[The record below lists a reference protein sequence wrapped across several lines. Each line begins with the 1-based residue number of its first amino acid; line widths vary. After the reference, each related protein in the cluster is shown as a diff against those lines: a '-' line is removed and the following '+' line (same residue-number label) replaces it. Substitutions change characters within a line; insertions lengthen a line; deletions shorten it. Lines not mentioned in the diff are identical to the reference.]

1 MALSIPC
8 LHQSIAI
15 SIRWNLIFQEV
26 VGGVTLRTYGD
37 VHNVRTGSRVF
48 YSVEILNGSNIEML
62 VDYDDVTMETESLVY
77 DPVMPFAEQDTVNWF
92 DHT

>member
-1 MALSIPC
+1 MESK
-8 LHQSIAI
+8 
-15 SIRWNLIFQEV
+15 FQEV
-26 VGGVTLRTYGD
+26 VGGVTMRTYGD

-48 YSVEILNGSNIEML
+48 YSVEILNGSNVEML
-62 VDYDDVTMETESLVY
+62 VDYDDVTMETESRVY